1 MQFVKQTLA
10 LVSRRFTTIISTI
23 GLVFDKPDLQ
33 YCGHGS
39 MDQNR
44 SVFGML
50 LLKPFQVKSVFM
62 NRTPLP
68 GMNKDSYWIGLSRNK
83 DGGME
88 WTDGSVVVS
97 KRNNY
102 VIILMLQDSCRSK
115 NVKNSRLMQTGRQ
128 VNLQR
133 HGMGKLKIVQEFT
146 AVANGMM
153 IHVVISSPLFAESP
167 VQW

>member
-1 MQFVKQTLA
+1 M
-10 LVSRRFTTIISTI
+10 S
-23 GLVFDKPDLQ
+23 
-33 YCGHGS
+33 
-39 MDQNR
+39 
-44 SVFGML
+44 

-115 NVKNSRLMQTGRQ
+115 NVKNFRLMQTGRQ
-128 VNLQR
+128 VNLQK
-133 HGMGKLKIVQEFT
+133 HGMEKLKTVQEFT
-146 AVANGMM
+146 AVENGMM
-153 IHVVISSPLFAESP
+153 ILAVINSLSFAESL

>member
-1 MQFVKQTLA
+1 
-10 LVSRRFTTIISTI
+10 
-23 GLVFDKPDLQ
+23 
-33 YCGHGS
+33 
-39 MDQNR
+39 
-44 SVFGML
+44 
-50 LLKPFQVKSVFM
+50 M

-115 NVKNSRLMQTGRQ
+115 NVKNFRLMQTGRQ

-133 HGMGKLKIVQEFT
+133 HGMGKLKIVREFT
-146 AVANGMM
+146 VVANGMM
-153 IHVVISSPLFAESP
+153 ILVVINSLSFAESL

>member
-1 MQFVKQTLA
+1 
-10 LVSRRFTTIISTI
+10 
-23 GLVFDKPDLQ
+23 
-33 YCGHGS
+33 
-39 MDQNR
+39 
-44 SVFGML
+44 
-50 LLKPFQVKSVFM
+50 M

-102 VIILMLQDSCRSK
+102 VINYGIILMWQDSCRSK
-115 NVKNSRLMQTGRQ
+115 NVKNFRLMQTGRQ

-133 HGMGKLKIVQEFT
+133 HGMGKQKIVQEFT
-146 AVANGMM
+146 VVANGMM
-153 IHVVISSPLFAESP
+153 ILVVINSLSFAESL